1 MRLVVWVFSENVRG
15 APMGSKGSVSVDPIN
30 WVNEYGD
37 GLLRYALSFV
47 RNKNVAED
55 LVQETFVAALTSR
68 SVFAGKSSEKTWL
81 FGILRHKAID
91 YLRKCKMQDQMEGS
105 EELAFLESTKEL
117 PKLWSQELIPTD
129 WRSDP
134 NANAQ
139 QAAFW
144 EIFNSCLSELSPRMA
159 SAFVLREIEGMS
171 AKEICELLDL
181 TESNYWVV
189 LYRART
195 VLRRCIEKKWFCSNN
210 TLE

>member
-1 MRLVVWVFSENVRG
+1 
-15 APMGSKGSVSVDPIN
+15 MGSNDSVPHVSVDPID

-37 GLLRYALSFV
+37 GLLRYALTFV
-47 RNKNVAED
+47 RDKSVADD
-55 LVQETFVAALTSR
+55 LVQETFLAALKSR
-68 SVFAGKSSEKTWL
+68 NAFTGRSSEKTWL

-91 YLRKCKMQDQMEGS
+91 YLRKCRTEHQTESRD
-105 EELAFLESTKEL
+105 ELDFVESTRVLPEL
-117 PKLWSQELIPTD
+117 WRKDLIPTD

-144 EIFNSCLSELSPRMA
+144 GIFNNCLSELSPRMA
-159 SAFVLREIEGMS
+159 NAFMLREMEGMS
-171 AKEICELLDL
+171 AKEICEVLNL

-195 VLRRCIEKKWFCSNN
+195 ILRRCIEKNWFCSSRA
-210 TLE
+210 LEK

>member
-1 MRLVVWVFSENVRG
+1 
-15 APMGSKGSVSVDPIN
+15 MGSNDSVPHISVDPIN

-47 RNKNVAED
+47 RDKSVADD
-55 LVQETFVAALTSR
+55 LVQETFLAALTSR
-68 SVFAGKSSEKTWL
+68 TAFTGKSSEKTWL

-91 YLRKCKMQDQMEGS
+91 YLRKCRTEHQTEGRD
-105 EELAFLESTKEL
+105 ELDFVESTRVL
-117 PKLWSQELIPTD
+117 PGLWRKDLIPTD

-134 NANAQ
+134 NASAQ

-144 EIFNSCLSELSPRMA
+144 GIFNSCLSELSPRMA
-159 SAFVLREIEGMS
+159 NAFMLREMEGMS
-171 AKEICELLDL
+171 AKEICEVLNL

-195 VLRRCIEKKWFCSNN
+195 ILRRCIEKNWFCSSNA
-210 TLE
+210 LDK

>member
-1 MRLVVWVFSENVRG
+1 MESNH
-15 APMGSKGSVSVDPIN
+15 SVPHISVDPIN

-47 RNKNVAED
+47 RDKTVADD
-55 LVQETFVAALTSR
+55 LVQETFLAALTSR
-68 SVFAGKSSEKTWL
+68 TAFTGKSSEKTWL

-91 YLRKCKMQDQMEGS
+91 YLRKCRTEHQTESRD
-105 EELAFLESTKEL
+105 ELDFVESTRVLPEL
-117 PKLWSQELIPTD
+117 WRTDLIPTD

-134 NANAQ
+134 NASAQ

-159 SAFVLREIEGMS
+159 NAFMLREMEGMS
-171 AKEICELLDL
+171 AKEICEVLNL

-195 VLRRCIEKKWFCSNN
+195 ILRRCIEKNWFCSSRA
-210 TLE
+210 LEK

>member
-1 MRLVVWVFSENVRG
+1 
-15 APMGSKGSVSVDPIN
+15 MGSNDSVPHISVDPID

-37 GLLRYALSFV
+37 GLLRYALTFV
-47 RNKNVAED
+47 RDKSVADD
-55 LVQETFVAALTSR
+55 LVQETFLAALKSR
-68 SVFAGKSSEKTWL
+68 NAFTGRSSEKTWL

-91 YLRKCKMQDQMEGS
+91 YLRKCRTEHQTESRD
-105 EELAFLESTKEL
+105 ELDFVESTRVLPEL
-117 PKLWSQELIPTD
+117 WRQDLIPTD

-144 EIFNSCLSELSPRMA
+144 GIFNNCLSELSPRMA
-159 SAFVLREIEGMS
+159 NAFMLREMEGMS
-171 AKEICELLDL
+171 AKEICEVLNL

-195 VLRRCIEKKWFCSNN
+195 ILRRCIEKNWFCSSRA
-210 TLE
+210 LEK